1 MPDITT
7 IYGEPAGGYVPEAVD
22 RTELPMG
29 KYKAEILD
37 SELKEDADGNQRIT
51 FKFSVVD
58 NEHRKPEFNGRWF
71 WVDFS
76 LKDTNS
82 QREEIGRKQFA
93 SLIGAVKL
101 DQVTDTEAM
110 HGKKC
115 LVTMIQGKPKNNG
128 GHFVNYKF
136 SVDLTTPQSQP
147 NVTDNIKP
155 EPVEDLN
162 SFKALE
168 NVDDDATG
176 WG

>member
-7 IYGEPAGGYVPEAVD
+7 IFGEPAGGYVPETVD

-29 KYKAEILD
+29 RYIAEILD
-37 SELKEDADGNQRIT
+37 SELKEDADANQRIT

-58 NEHRKPEFNGRWF
+58 NEHRKPELNGRWF

-76 LKDTNS
+76 LKDANS

-101 DQVTDTEAM
+101 DQVTDTEVM

-115 LVTMIQGKPKNNG
+115 AVTMIQGKPKNNG

>member
-7 IYGEPAGGYVPEAVD
+7 IYGEPAGGFVQESVD

-29 KYKAEILD
+29 KYVAEILD

-58 NEHRKPEFNGRWF
+58 NEKFNGRWF

-76 LKDTNS
+76 LKDANS

-101 DQVTDTEAM
+101 DQVTDTEVM
-110 HGKKC
+110 HRKKC
-115 LVTMIQGKPKNNG
+115 AVTMIQGKPKNNG

-136 SVDLTTPQSQP
+136 SVDLTTSVTSHNVTSDNQSQI
-147 NVTDNIKP
+147 DEI
-155 EPVEDLN
+155 N
-162 SFKALE
+162 SFKSLE
-168 NVDDDATG
+168 DNSDSSTD
-176 WG
+176 WS

>member
-7 IYGEPAGGYVPEAVD
+7 IYGEPAGGFVQESVD

-29 KYKAEILD
+29 KYVAEILD

-51 FKFSVVD
+51 FKFSVVSS
-58 NEHRKPEFNGRWF
+58 EHNKPEFSGRWF

-76 LKDTNS
+76 LKDANS

-110 HGKKC
+110 HGKNC
-115 LVTMIQGKPKNNG
+115 VVTMIQGKPKNNG
-128 GHFVNYKF
+128 GHFINYKF
-136 SVDLTTPQSQP
+136 SVDLTASQSKP
-147 NVTDNIKP
+147 NVENSDLTTSVSNI
-155 EPVEDLN
+155 N
-162 SFKALE
+162 SFQALE
-168 NVDDDATG
+168 DVDNNSTDWA
-176 WG
+176 

>member
-1 MPDITT
+1 MPDITA
-7 IYGEPAGGYVPEAVD
+7 IYGEPVGGFVQESVD

-29 KYKAEILD
+29 KYSAEILD

-58 NEHRKPEFNGRWF
+58 NEQFNGRWF

-76 LKDTNS
+76 LKDANS

-101 DQVTDTEAM
+101 EQVTDTEAM
-110 HGKKC
+110 HSKKC
-115 LVTMIQGKPKNNG
+115 AVTMVQGKPKNNG

-136 SVDLTTPQSQP
+136 SVDLTSS
-147 NVTDNIKP
+147 KP
-155 EPVEDLN
+155 EINVQSSAETSAASDLN
-162 SFKALE
+162 GFQALE
-168 NVDDDATG
+168 DVDAIATD
-176 WG
+176 WS

>member
-7 IYGEPAGGYVPEAVD
+7 IYGEPAGGFVQESVD

-29 KYKAEILD
+29 KYVAEILD

-58 NEHRKPEFNGRWF
+58 NEKFNGRWF

-76 LKDTNS
+76 LKDANS

-101 DQVTDTEAM
+101 DQVTDTEVM
-110 HGKKC
+110 HRKKC
-115 LVTMIQGKPKNNG
+115 AVTMIQGKPKNNG
-128 GHFVNYKF
+128 GHLVNYKF
-136 SVDLTTPQSQP
+136 SVDLTTSVTSHNVTSDNQSQI
-147 NVTDNIKP
+147 DEI
-155 EPVEDLN
+155 N
-162 SFKALE
+162 SFKSLE
-168 NVDDDATG
+168 DNSDSSTD
-176 WG
+176 WS

>member
-7 IYGEPAGGYVPEAVD
+7 IYGEPAGGFVQESVD

-29 KYKAEILD
+29 KYVAEILD

-51 FKFSVVD
+51 FKFSVVE
-58 NEHRKPEFNGRWF
+58 NEQFNGRWF

-76 LKDTNS
+76 LKDANS

-101 DQVTDTEAM
+101 DQVTDTEVM
-110 HGKKC
+110 HRKKC
-115 LVTMIQGKPKNNG
+115 AVTMIQGKPKNNG

-136 SVDLTTPQSQP
+136 SVDLTTSVTSHNVTSDNQSQI
-147 NVTDNIKP
+147 DEI
-155 EPVEDLN
+155 N
-162 SFKALE
+162 SFKSLE
-168 NVDDDATG
+168 DNSDSSTD
-176 WG
+176 WS